1 MCIMDIFGE
10 TGMTVLAFLNQKGG
24 TGKTTLALNVSFGL
38 ARESARVL
46 LIDAD
51 QQASANAWSS
61 LREDQPFSV
70 VAIPRKNLHKE
81 VARHRDN
88 YDWIV
93 IDGTPRDD
101 AITRSCLVAAD
112 LVIIPIE
119 PSALSAWAAD
129 RTVGQVEEARVFR
142 PDLRAFFVVSRKIAG
157 TILGREM
164 RLLDLPLPAL
174 QTEITQ
180 RVAFAESM
188 LQAQSIQ
195 EYAPGSAAAREIAD
209 LIKELHNV

>member
-1 MCIMDIFGE
+1 M
-10 TGMTVLAFLNQKGG
+10 
-24 TGKTTLALNVSFGL
+24 SFGL
-38 ARESARVL
+38 AKESARVL

-81 VARHRDN
+81 VARHRGN

-164 RLLDLPLPAL
+164 RLLDLPLPVRRIRKSHSEWPL
-174 QTEITQ
+174 QNPCSRHRASRNTRQ
-180 RVAFAESM
+180 
-188 LQAQSIQ
+188 
-195 EYAPGSAAAREIAD
+195 AARLPMRSPI
-209 LIKELHNV
+209 

>member
-1 MCIMDIFGE
+1 
-10 TGMTVLAFLNQKGG
+10 MTVLAFLNQKGG
-24 TGKTTLALNVSFGL
+24 TGKTTLSLNVAYGL
-38 ARESARVL
+38 AQADRRVL

-51 QQASANAWSS
+51 QQASANVWSS

-70 VAIPRKNLHKE
+70 FAAPRKNLHKE
-81 VARHRDN
+81 VDRQREH

-101 AITRSCLVAAD
+101 AITRSCIIAAD

-119 PSALSAWAAD
+119 PSALSAWASD
-129 RTVGQVEEARVFR
+129 RTVGQVEEARIYR
-142 PDLRAFFVVSRKIAG
+142 PDLRAFFVISRKIAG

-164 RLLDLPLPAL
+164 RMLELPLPVL
-174 QTEITQ
+174 KTEITQ

-195 EYAPGSAAAREIAD
+195 EYAPHSSAAHEIAE
-209 LIKELHNV
+209 LIKELRNV